1 MRSRPTQF
9 VLIQFPGSIAEPDTS
24 RFNSSFDVYG
34 RVIVNQWVGG
44 ESVGRWGVGGGEG
57 RGGYH
62 NMNASSF
69 VGPSLPPLQGHYCI
83 LRRALAEPRSSLPS
97 DRFTSSVGALRHG
110 SGD

>member
-9 VLIQFPGSIAEPDTS
+9 VLIQFPGSIAEPDTI

-44 ESVGRWGVGGGEG
+44 ESVGRWGVGSGDATG
-57 RGGYH
+57 RPQYECLE
-62 NMNASSF
+62 SIF
-69 VGPSLPPLQGHYCI
+69 GPSLPPLQGHYCI
-83 LRRALAEPRSSLPS
+83 LRRALAEPRSSPPAE
-97 DRFTSSVGALRHG
+97 RVTSSVGALRHG

>member
-9 VLIQFPGSIAEPDTS
+9 VLIQFPGSIAEPDTI

-57 RGGYH
+57 RGGLPQYERLEFCWPKPPPI
-62 NMNASSF
+62 A
-69 VGPSLPPLQGHYCI
+69 GPLVHPPAGA
-83 LRRALAEPRSSLPS
+83 RRAS
-97 DRFTSSVGALRHG
+97 
-110 SGD
+110 